1 MAPASESVWHDRE
14 KAGGQS
20 GGEEEREQ
28 RAAWEMNRVKEAEQ
42 ARDVR
47 EMEKQQQMQLLKLE
61 QDREKERE
69 RNREREAVQMKE
81 RERERERDGGGGW
94 RGGAAGEEQLI

>member
-14 KAGGQS
+14 KAGQGQS

-28 RAAWEMNRVKEAEQ
+28 RVAWDMKRVKEAEQ

-47 EMEKQQQMQLLKLE
+47 EMEKQQQIQLLKME
-61 QDREKERE
+61 QDRE
-69 RNREREAVQMKE
+69 
-81 RERERERDGGGGW
+81 
-94 RGGAAGEEQLI
+94 